1 MPPQYLLHI
10 GQQKSG
16 TTYLQ
21 TVLHGCGPERLRS
34 IGLCYPLA
42 PIADAPENNQQYAMF
57 GLLGEEF
64 NWVGS
69 DWQDIQ
75 RPAWSA
81 IAEEAAGW
89 DGPVL
94 LSAEALSVIR
104 TEGIHK
110 LHAALGN
117 PDDVTVVITTRDLG
131 STIASSWQQHV
142 RNGRTST
149 FEQYLDKLERDWG
162 RFDDDLESDLDMGFW
177 RSYAVGRL
185 VRRWADVF
193 GPGNVRVV
201 TSPGKPI
208 DLLWARFCEALGVA
222 GLADLPEADS
232 AGEPVHVSLTAS
244 EITVLR
250 EVNHELTTQFS
261 LTSSAKAQLRALL
274 IKNLR
279 ARPDRGPR
287 IAIPESYRQK
297 VAAWSNADLAELAET
312 GVKIY
317 GTLDDIRYDPA
328 SGKTTEL
335 SVEATAQAAG
345 AAVAAM
351 MRRTPQPRPAPPP
364 KPFPEVMRGFLGKWK
379 LDVKRWLLKKWR
391 AISMVVALLA
401 VVRIPDGSSADGA
414 VAQLSLVDSIFGSV
428 HDSVQFA
435 LSAGYG

>member
-21 TVLHGCGPERLRS
+21 TVLHGCGPSRLHS

-42 PIADAPENNQQYAMF
+42 PVADAPENNQQYAMF

-64 NWVGS
+64 NWVS
-69 DWQDIQ
+69 SEWQDIQ
-75 RPAWSA
+75 RPAWTA
-81 IAEEAAGW
+81 VAEEATAW

-94 LSAEALSVIR
+94 LSAEALSIIR

-110 LHAALGN
+110 LRAALGD

-149 FEQYLDKLERDWG
+149 FEHYLDKLEHDWG
-162 RFDDDLESDLDMGFW
+162 RFDVDLESALDMGFW

-185 VRRWADVF
+185 ARRWADVF
-193 GPGNVRVV
+193 GPDNVRIV

-208 DLLWARFCEALGVA
+208 DLLWARFCEALGVP
-222 GLADLPEADS
+222 GLVDLPEADS
-232 AGEPVHVSLTAS
+232 SGAPVHVSLTAS

-250 EVNHELTTQFS
+250 EVNHQLATQFS
-261 LTSSAKAQLRALL
+261 LTSSAKAQLRTLL
-274 IKNLR
+274 IEHLR

-287 IAIPESYRQK
+287 IAIPEQYREK
-297 VAAWSNADLAELAET
+297 VAAWSDADLAELNET
-312 GVKIY
+312 GIKIY
-317 GTLDDIRYDPA
+317 GSTDDIRYDPK
-328 SGKTTEL
+328 SGRTNEL
-335 SVEATAQAAG
+335 SVDATAQAAG
-345 AAVAAM
+345 VAVAAM
-351 MRRTPQPRPAPPP
+351 MRRTARPRPVPPP

-391 AISMVVALLA
+391 AITMIVAFLA
-401 VVRIPDGSSADGA
+401 VVRVPDGSATDGG
-414 VAQLSLVDSIFGSV
+414 QLSVIDSIFGSV
-428 HDSVQFA
+428 HDSVRFA

>member
-21 TVLHGCGPERLRS
+21 TVLHGCGSERLRS

-69 DWQDIQ
+69 DWQAIQ

-104 TEGIHK
+104 TEGIRK
-110 LHAALGN
+110 LHAALDN

-131 STIASSWQQHV
+131 STIASSWQQHI

-162 RFDDDLESDLDMGFW
+162 RFDDDLESELDMGFW

-193 GPGNVRVV
+193 GPDNVRVV

-208 DLLWARFCEALGVA
+208 DLLWARLCEALGIP
-222 GLADLPEADS
+222 GLVDLPEADS

-261 LTSSAKAQLRALL
+261 LTSSAAAQLRALL

-279 ARPDRGPR
+279 ARADRGPR

-317 GTLDDIRYDPA
+317 GSVEDIRYDPA
-328 SGKTTEL
+328 GAKTTEL

-351 MRRTPQPRPAPPP
+351 MRRTPQRRAAALPPP
-364 KPFPEVMRGFLGKWK
+364 FRVAMRGYLGKWK
-379 LDVKRWLLKKWR
+379 LDAKRWLLKRWR

-401 VVRIPDGSSADGA
+401 VVRIPDGAPTDG
-414 VAQLSLVDSIFGSV
+414 AQLSLVDSIFGSV

>member
-21 TVLHGCGPERLRS
+21 TVLHGCGAERLRS

-42 PIADAPENNQQYAMF
+42 PVADAPENNQQYAMF

-64 NWVGS
+64 NWVGA
-69 DWQDIQ
+69 DWQEMQ
-75 RPAWSA
+75 APAWTT
-81 IAEEAAGW
+81 IAEEASGW

-104 TEGIHK
+104 TQGIEK
-110 LHAALGN
+110 LRAALGN
-117 PDDVTVVITTRDLG
+117 PEDVTVVITTRDLG

-142 RNGRTST
+142 RNGRTSS
-149 FEQYLDKLERDWG
+149 FEQYLDKLEHDRG
-162 RFDDDLESDLDMGFW
+162 RFDVDLESAIDMGFW
-177 RSYAVGRL
+177 RSYAVGGL
-185 VRRWADVF
+185 ARRWADAF
-193 GPGNVRVV
+193 GPDNVRVV

-208 DLLWARFCEALGVA
+208 DLLWARFCEALGLP
-222 GLADLPEADS
+222 GLADLPDTDS
-232 AGEPVHVSLTAS
+232 AGAPVHVSLTAS

-250 EVNHELTTQFS
+250 EINGQLGQFP
-261 LTSSAKAQLRALL
+261 LTSSAAGQLRTLL
-274 IKNLR
+274 IDQLR

-287 IAIPESYRQK
+287 IAVPENFRDK
-297 VAAWSNADLAELAET
+297 VAAWSAEDLAELDDV
-312 GVKIY
+312 GVKLF
-317 GTLDDIRYDPA
+317 GSVDDIRYEAARGTA
-328 SGKTTEL
+328 SDL

-345 AAVAAM
+345 VAVAAM
-351 MRRTPQPRPAPPP
+351 MRRTPQPRPLPPP
-364 KPFPEVMRGFLGKWK
+364 KPFPEVMQGFYAKWK

-391 AISMVVALLA
+391 AITMLIAIAA
-401 VVRIPDGSSADGA
+401 VVRIPDGSPTDSA
-414 VAQLSLVDSIFGSV
+414 VAQLSVFDSIFGSV